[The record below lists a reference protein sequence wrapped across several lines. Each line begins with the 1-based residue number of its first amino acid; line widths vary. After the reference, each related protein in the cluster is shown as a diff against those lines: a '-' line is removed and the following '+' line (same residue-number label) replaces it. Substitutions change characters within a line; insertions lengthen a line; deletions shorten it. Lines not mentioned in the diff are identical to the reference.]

1 MRSGPPVGQPRP
13 APEASLWTSAYTA
26 ARLLD
31 GKWVI
36 AILALLGTQPRRHT
50 DLLQALGGQI
60 AGKVLSENLSWMA
73 SEGLVTQLD
82 ERRTGRYTLTQRG
95 RSLYVLI
102 TVIAEW
108 AEADANRSYDDT
120 DETAG
125 DP

>member
-1 MRSGPPVGQPRP
+1 MRSGLPVGQPRP

-60 AGKVLSENLSWMA
+60 AGKVLSENLGWMA
-73 SEGLVTQLD
+73 SEGLVTQLG
-82 ERRTGRYTLTQRG
+82 EKRTGRYTLTQRG
-95 RSLYVLI
+95 RSLYALL

-108 AEADANRSYDDT
+108 ADTDAKKAYDDT
-120 DETAG
+120 G
-125 DP
+125 DATDDS